1 MTLSS
6 YNPCAQQFR
15 GNQQL
20 NQGLVSFFF
29 LLSNWG
35 PKIKHY
41 YIKLQTNK
49 NLNTFAVF
57 SVLFCT

>member
-1 MTLSS
+1 MTSSS

-20 NQGLVSFFF
+20 NQGLFFF
-29 LLSNWG
+29 LLLSHWG

-57 SVLFCT
+57 SGPF